1 MKFQNNSEVEI
12 GLQIVELVFLF
23 IFCIEISLN
32 IIGFGCLF
40 VKDWWNIA
48 DITVIIL
55 AIVFV
60 ILDMTLQNSS
70 LSGLFRLRG
79 LFRLLRVGIL
89 IRKFDSIRKKS
100 KARKQMKGRDIY
112 HVASPA
118 EIVNEI
124 LCEIRDLIDNDDKML
139 EDINY
144 CIKMVSSG
152 KLYEANIEDQGEGAD
167 DKQKEAMTFFK
178 SYQGRGNDGKRD
190 STDSKQFIESKI
202 NTIDVEDKLAMNR
215 DTKSMLKK
223 VDTLDFNIFDFKEAT
238 LDKGN
243 YYVYQI
249 FRALH
254 SRIIFNEQAQ
264 FIQSVQNGSID
275 FLQIHH
281 KNSRLLQSRLH

>member
-1 MKFQNNSEVEI
+1 MTIRFQNNSEAEI
-12 GLQIVELVFLF
+12 ALQIVELVFLF
-23 IFCIEISLN
+23 IFCVEISLN
-32 IIGFGCLF
+32 MIGFGVLF
-40 VKDWWNIA
+40 IKDWWNIA
-48 DITVIIL
+48 DVTVIIL

-124 LCEIRDLIDNDDKML
+124 LCEIRDLIDNDEKML

-152 KLYEANIEDQGEGAD
+152 KLYEANIDVQAEGAD
-167 DKQKEAMTFFK
+167 DKQKEAISFFK
-178 SYQGRGNDGKRD
+178 NYQGKDNTGKRD
-190 STDSKQFIESKI
+190 STDSRQFIESKI
-202 NTIDVEDKLAMNR
+202 DIIDVEAKLAMSKE
-215 DTKSMLKK
+215 TKSILKK
-223 VDTLDFNIFDFKEAT
+223 VDTLDFNIFDFKEET
-238 LDKGN
+238 SEKGN
-243 YYVYQI
+243 YYAY
-249 FRALH
+249 
-254 SRIIFNEQAQ
+254 
-264 FIQSVQNGSID
+264 
-275 FLQIHH
+275 
-281 KNSRLLQSRLH
+281 